1 MFARMIARDFTRNR
15 SVTVLLVVL
24 MMLSVVLATASAGTL
39 LLGLDNQPITE
50 ITPGAVML
58 HVYYQPE
65 ACLKVGDPVRITAA
79 DGFAKELTITN
90 SARDS
95 IMNLDLIF
103 ASSLTTQPAMHLDG
117 PRLGLARLLERGTH
131 RTALGLSALQAE

>member
-50 ITPGAVML
+50 ITPGTVVH
-58 HVYYQPE
+58 HVYYQLE
-65 ACLKVGDPVRITAA
+65 AGLKVGDPVQDHRSGRLRQGAHDHKLRPGLDHEPGA
-79 DGFAKELTITN
+79 DLRFQSHN
-90 SARDS
+90 SAS
-95 IMNLDLIF
+95 H
-103 ASSLTTQPAMHLDG
+103 AP
-117 PRLGLARLLERGTH
+117 
-131 RTALGLSALQAE
+131 